1 MEVTVKTLDSQNHSF
16 SVPEDITVKEFKEKI
31 ASSVGTPSDKQRL
44 IFCGRVLQDEKKLS
58 EYDVNGKV
66 IHLVQRPPPLVSP
79 TTTSSTSS
87 NTTTSSSS
95 SSRPNGGQYHNHHH
109 HHRDG
114 GSFLLGAFTIP
125 QDLVDPTDVQQI
137 VQDVVSGMGE
147 IGRNATV
154 MSRTSDDGSSVDVH
168 INLGQVSMQSEAQL
182 RLTQANRMVSQ
193 ANQALQA
200 LESGT
205 NGNGSVNDSPMQTDA
220 EVEQDSRPEGE
231 ENRQSDSTV
240 TTDVSTA
247 TYTTTNISTAPT
259 LSTPVTSGRLGEGIA
274 QAARAAAAA
283 AMAAAAGAV
292 AAGARAAAGNTV
304 TSTHQSSDGS
314 TTTTTTSA
322 SSGGQDPTPGSGQ
335 SSGAPVGPQVVRLRR
350 ENPRTQALSVLV
362 EEINQL
368 NQRLQPHLQQYQQL
382 LRDDPD
388 LSGNHSEAQ
397 QTFNRVSQVLHYMSH
412 AYHAMSDLS
421 VSFAQSVPR
430 TLRVRLM
437 SSAMQPTAV
446 IHSDS
451 PFQAQVNVG
460 IGRPSTTD
468 SQRTTT
474 ETATTTSTSSSTTVG
489 IEQNHNPTSTVTT
502 TSSTP
507 TSGIPLLT
515 TQSPV
520 VFMEVGPHAITIDSI
535 SAAVVSGPERGTRNT
550 STTSVNENERDNTHT
565 TTTTS
570 GSTGTRSSPNFGN
583 GGHFRT
589 IPQMAMPFQSG
600 FDPCLPCNSR
610 WAMTRPGTRGAR
622 TPRGAR
628 NGSQTRVSTGS
639 SSGQTRQGDEHL
651 HQFLGGLMN
660 SVFSQPSFH
669 SRDGPPPT
677 GQASTSQSGFTVFSS
692 GSSPAGPQGFHIYTS
707 GSQGMHVGP
716 PMAQLLEHFY
726 RQIPN
731 TNQTTPTRQTTSD
744 QSIPARTQPQ
754 SERTNRRPAG
764 TDDTLTNLV
773 QEVMNQM
780 MGAVSGRN
788 QTTVAEFML
797 GLDGYSYVPG
807 ENLLSDLFM
816 CVARVLTFQDLTLIL
831 LGQSESL
838 NRCQTVLREFVQHQ
852 ILQDQDPTEENIE
865 TAVTRLINQFQDIL
879 QTSVNEASVR
889 PGIDFVAT
897 VNIFARQHLRNAIS
911 LIINPP
917 ETFGSALYLFCR
929 TALSEFVVLT
939 RECCTDGLTSLERIV
954 QARIREMT
962 GDTNSQVQ
970 QWMLNVTA
978 TQIGAMSPD
987 TTPESI
993 QRYIVTQAS
1002 APPQEIQ
1009 SQPLVTNNTVAQ
1021 DILTDLEVEVEG
1033 TPENASSEMDVD
1045 STSQTNSPVHM
1056 ETFSVP
1062 MNLQNG
1068 SPSRAVAPPSDLTDE
1083 VVIGAESWH
1092 AAVPTEWV
1100 PIITRD
1106 VQRQRRQA
1114 PCAPFSD
1121 AYLSGMPSKRRKMMG
1136 KNGHQN
1142 LLTPVQTILP
1152 NALQRAISAAGVRP
1166 LTSLDRITQDATQ
1179 DERLHAAYREQL
1191 KCDIEERLENDLD
1204 YNPSRFPNANKYFK
1218 EGNK

>member
-1 MEVTVKTLDSQNHSF
+1 MDLKNNEPWYWFGPFV
-16 SVPEDITVKEFKEKI
+16 SVHVF
-31 ASSVGTPSDKQRL
+31 
-44 IFCGRVLQDEKKLS
+44 
-58 EYDVNGKV
+58 
-66 IHLVQRPPPLVSP
+66 VS
-79 TTTSSTSS
+79 
-87 NTTTSSSS
+87 
-95 SSRPNGGQYHNHHH
+95 YH
-109 HHRDG
+109 
-114 GSFLLGAFTIP
+114 
-125 QDLVDPTDVQQI
+125 
-137 VQDVVSGMGE
+137 
-147 IGRNATV
+147 
-154 MSRTSDDGSSVDVH
+154 
-168 INLGQVSMQSEAQL
+168 
-182 RLTQANRMVSQ
+182 
-193 ANQALQA
+193 
-200 LESGT
+200 
-205 NGNGSVNDSPMQTDA
+205 
-220 EVEQDSRPEGE
+220 
-231 ENRQSDSTV
+231 
-240 TTDVSTA
+240 
-247 TYTTTNISTAPT
+247 TTNFSTTPT
-259 LSTPVTSGRLGEGIA
+259 FSTPVTSASGGRLGEGIA

-292 AAGARAAAGNTV
+292 AAGARAAAGSTT
-304 TSTHQSSDGS
+304 TSTRQSSDGS
-314 TTTTTTSA
+314 TTTTTSTT
-322 SSGGQDPTPGSGQ
+322 SGGQDPAPGLGQ
-335 SSGAPVGPQVVRLRR
+335 SSGASVGPQVVRLRR
-350 ENPRTQALSVLV
+350 ENPRTQALSSLV
-362 EEINQL
+362 EEVNQL
-368 NQRLQPHLQQYQQL
+368 NQRLQPHLQRYQQL

-388 LSGNHSEAQ
+388 LSGNHTEAQ

-430 TLRVRLM
+430 TLRVRLV
-437 SSAMQPTAV
+437 SSPMQPTAL
-446 IHSDS
+446 IHSDG

-460 IGRPSTTD
+460 IGRPTTD

-474 ETATTTSTSSSTTVG
+474 ETATTTSTSSSTTTGV
-489 IEQNHNPTSTVTT
+489 EQNQNPTSTATT
-502 TSSTP
+502 TSSAP
-507 TSGIPLLT
+507 TSGIFSGTPLMT

-535 SAAVVSGPERGTRNT
+535 SAAVVSGPERATRNT
-550 STTSVNENERDNTHT
+550 TTTSANENERDNTHT

-570 GSTGTRSSPNFGN
+570 GSTGTRSSPNLGN

-628 NGSQTRVSTGS
+628 NGSQTRVTTGS
-639 SSGQTRQGDEHL
+639 SSRQGDEHL

-677 GQASTSQSGFTVFSS
+677 GQTSTSQSGFTVFSS
-692 GSSPAGPQGFHIYTS
+692 GSSPAGPQGFHIHTS
-707 GSQGMHVGP
+707 GSQGLHAGP

-731 TNQTTPTRQTTSD
+731 TNQATPARQTTMD
-744 QSIPARTQPQ
+744 QSAPAGTQPQ
-754 SERTNRRPAG
+754 SERTNRRTVG

-788 QTTVAEFML
+788 QTTLADFML
-797 GLDGYSYVPG
+797 GLDDYSYVPG

-831 LGQSESL
+831 LGQAESL

-879 QTSVNEASVR
+879 QSSVNEASVR
-889 PGIDFVAT
+889 TGIDFVAT
-897 VNIFARQHLRNAIS
+897 VNVFARQHLRNAIS

-917 ETFGSALYLFCR
+917 ETFGTALYLFCR
-929 TALSEFVVLT
+929 NVLSEFVVLT

-987 TTPESI
+987 TTPENV
-993 QRYIVTQAS
+993 QRYIITQAS
-1002 APPQEIQ
+1002 APPQEVQ
-1009 SQPLVTNNTVAQ
+1009 SQPLVTNNTVVQ
-1021 DILTDLEVEVEG
+1021 DILANPAVEVER

-1068 SPSRAVAPPSDLTDE
+1068 SPSRAVVPPSDLTDE

-1152 NALQRAISAAGVRP
+1152 NALQRAITAAGVWP
-1166 LTSLDRITQDATQ
+1166 LTSLDQIRQDATQ
-1179 DERLHAAYREQL
+1179 DEKLHAAYREQL
-1191 KCDIEERLENDLD
+1191 KCDVQERLQNDLD
-1204 YNPSRFPNANKYFK
+1204 YNPSRFPNADKYFK